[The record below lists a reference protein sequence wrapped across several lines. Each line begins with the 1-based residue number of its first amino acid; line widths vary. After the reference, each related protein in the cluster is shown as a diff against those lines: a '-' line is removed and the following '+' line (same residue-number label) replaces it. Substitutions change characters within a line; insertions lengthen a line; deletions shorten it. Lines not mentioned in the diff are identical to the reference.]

1 MSKRNAIFSTQD
13 SHDYIHAVGRKDTEL
28 ADQEIL
34 DTEARV
40 ATQAV
45 VFGARFCE
53 TTVCT

>member
-1 MSKRNAIFSTQD
+1 MSKRNVIFSTQD

-34 DTEARV
+34 DSEARV